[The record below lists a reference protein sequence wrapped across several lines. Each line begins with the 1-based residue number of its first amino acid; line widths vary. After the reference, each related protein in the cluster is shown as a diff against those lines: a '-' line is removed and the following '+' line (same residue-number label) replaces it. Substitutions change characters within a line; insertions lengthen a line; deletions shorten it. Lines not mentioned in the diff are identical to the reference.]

1 MTSYLGLYILINVF
15 CVLLVIV
22 CVVHSNLSVGELE
35 SQVRFRGLLIL
46 LIVFYIA
53 DTVWYSMDQGLIPQI
68 HSVSMVL
75 KSIYFVSACCAG
87 YMYFIYATSLLNSKL
102 SKNRTMLC
110 LLAIPIFAHIL
121 LCFIN
126 IFTNILF
133 HIDADFVYHRDALFW
148 VQYLFMYT
156 YLVFGSLYALYTAFR
171 PENYAERIR
180 YAVIAL
186 FPVLPGI
193 SGTVQLFFW
202 RIPLNV
208 VAFTFSVMLVYLVE
222 LGQQV
227 SQEPLTGL
235 ANRREIM
242 RTISKSLSNPES
254 DSLYYLFM
262 FDIDQFKK
270 INDTYGHVEGDE
282 AIITTANALLQ
293 ATSFLRRNTTVAR
306 YGGDEFAIFAKL
318 KNENEVKQLL
328 EMIKHEFD
336 KVNRSNDKG
345 YEINLSIGYILCN
358 GITTIKKM
366 VEDADRELYMSKQN
380 NKNTIPLPLSD

>member
-1 MTSYLGLYILINVF
+1 
-15 CVLLVIV
+15 
-22 CVVHSNLSVGELE
+22 
-35 SQVRFRGLLIL
+35 
-46 LIVFYIA
+46 
-53 DTVWYSMDQGLIPQI
+53 
-68 HSVSMVL
+68 
-75 KSIYFVSACCAG
+75 
-87 YMYFIYATSLLNSKL
+87 
-102 SKNRTMLC
+102 
-110 LLAIPIFAHIL
+110 
-121 LCFIN
+121 
-126 IFTNILF
+126 
-133 HIDADFVYHRDALFW
+133 
-148 VQYLFMYT
+148 
-156 YLVFGSLYALYTAFR
+156 
-171 PENYAERIR
+171 
-180 YAVIAL
+180 
-186 FPVLPGI
+186 
-193 SGTVQLFFW
+193 
-202 RIPLNV
+202 
-208 VAFTFSVMLVYLVE
+208 MLVYLVE